1 MISRNWS
8 FLLAAHASQSPE
20 SRRNLGNQPKQVE
33 AYGEIEQIVRQTG
46 LSDDDVRTL
55 AALGIHGAILLC
67 CRMRILR
74 IDPVGFSRAEPE
86 AFRKLQVSCSGCE
99 SRTRCVKD
107 LALDNVDPSR
117 IDWQDYCPNVAPLKM
132 FSALESCHRG

>member
-74 IDPVGFSRAEPE
+74 IDPVGFSRANP
-86 AFRKLQVSCSGCE
+86 KHSVSCRYLAADARAARGVSKI
-99 SRTRCVKD
+99 SRWIMSIR
-107 LALDNVDPSR
+107 P
-117 IDWQDYCPNVAPLKM
+117 
-132 FSALESCHRG
+132 G